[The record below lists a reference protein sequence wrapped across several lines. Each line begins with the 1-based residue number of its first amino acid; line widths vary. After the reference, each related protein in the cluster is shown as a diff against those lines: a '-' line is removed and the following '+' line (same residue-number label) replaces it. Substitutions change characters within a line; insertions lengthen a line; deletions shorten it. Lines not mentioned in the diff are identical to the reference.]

1 MIVSL
6 SFTASSQDMVP
17 ERKCEADKLA
27 GKISKI
33 NNPTDVN
40 AKMILFTSALIVF
53 MVQTLELDYV
63 FLGYFRETITN
74 FLAVHQENG
83 FLFANND
90 P

>member
-1 MIVSL
+1 
-6 SFTASSQDMVP
+6 
-17 ERKCEADKLA
+17 
-27 GKISKI
+27 
-33 NNPTDVN
+33 
-40 AKMILFTSALIVF
+40 MILFTSALIVF